1 MGAMTPPSRKSCY
14 NFRVIEINRVLD
26 GDTIDVTI
34 DLGFDL
40 FKKER
45 VRVAG
50 VDTPE
55 KRTRNLEEKALGIDA
70 TNWLK
75 EKLEGAVAGD
85 DDLVIRTELVGG
97 VGKYGRLLGWLYIGT
112 DDLSLNEQMIEEGYA
127 HPYDGG
133 TKDMNLEA
141 LREIHRRFYALWNPY

>member
-1 MGAMTPPSRKSCY
+1 MGAMVPPSRKSCY
-14 NFRVIEINRVLD
+14 NFRVTEINRVLD

-55 KRTRNLEEKALGIDA
+55 KRTRDLEEKALGIDA

-75 EKLEGAVAGD
+75 KKLEDTIAGD
-85 DDLVIRTELVGG
+85 GDELTIRTELVGG
-97 VGKYGRLLGWLYIGT
+97 MGKYGRLLGWLYINE
-112 DDLSLNEQMIEEGYA
+112 DLLSLNEQMITEGFA
-127 HPYDGG
+127 WEYDGG
-133 TKDMNLEA
+133 TKQKDFEQ
-141 LREIHRRFYALWNPY
+141 LREIRRSFGTLVE

>member
-1 MGAMTPPSRKSCY
+1 MGKMVPPSRKSCY
-14 NFRVIEINRVLD
+14 NFRVTEINRVLD

-40 FKKER
+40 YKKER

-55 KRTRNLEEKALGIDA
+55 KRTRDLEEKALGIDA

-75 EKLEGAVAGD
+75 KKLEDTIAGED
-85 DDLVIRTELVGG
+85 ELSIRTELVGG
-97 VGKYGRLLGWLYIGT
+97 MGKYGRLLGWLYIGE
-112 DDLSLNEQMIEEGYA
+112 DVISLNELMIDEGYA
-127 HPYDGG
+127 WEYDGG
-133 TKDMNLEA
+133 TKQKDFEQ
-141 LREIHRRFYALWNPY
+141 LRVIRRRLGTLTE

>member
-14 NFRVIEINRVLD
+14 NFRVIKVNRVVD

-40 FKKER
+40 YKKER

-50 VDTPE
+50 IETPE
-55 KRTRNLEEKALGIDA
+55 KGTRNLEKKVLGIEA
-70 TNWLK
+70 TTWIK
-75 EKLEGAVAGD
+75 ERLNSAIAGEE
-85 DDLVIRTELVGG
+85 DLVIRTAIVGRM
-97 VGKYGRLLGWLYIGT
+97 GKYGRLLGWLYIG
-112 DDLSLNEQMIEEGYA
+112 DAELSVNEQMITEGYA
-127 HPYDGG
+127 HAYDGG

-141 LREIHRRFYALWNPY
+141 LREIRRAHGTLVD